1 VNETMI
7 PVAKLA
13 SSKQRKREA
22 PRGRNVTPAA
32 LAEVEAL
39 VGKGPLRHDLLIEY
53 LHLIN
58 DHYKQLGART
68 AALAGCWPCA
78 DRSIRSR
85 DFLSPLR
92 CGQGRSEWCNQSA
105 GGAHRASLRRPEL
118 RDGGAK
124 NLLERLPELLGAK
137 CA

>member
-1 VNETMI
+1 MNETMI
-7 PVAKLA
+7 PVARLA

-58 DHYKQLGART
+58 DHYRQLGAPHL
-68 AALAGCWPCA
+68 AALA
-78 DRSIRSR
+78 R
-85 DFLSPLR
+85 
-92 CGQGRSEWCNQSA
+92 
-105 GGAHRASLRRPEL
+105 
-118 RDGGAK
+118 
-124 NLLERLPELLGAK
+124 LLGLAQTEVY
-137 CA
+137 

>member
-1 VNETMI
+1 MNETMI

-53 LHLIN
+53 LHLIL
-58 DHYKQLGART
+58 DTVVIQAKDAMSL
-68 AALAGCWPCA
+68 AL
-78 DRSIRSR
+78 
-85 DFLSPLR
+85 
-92 CGQGRSEWCNQSA
+92 N
-105 GGAHRASLRRPEL
+105 
-118 RDGGAK
+118 
-124 NLLERLPELLGAK
+124 
-137 CA
+137 